1 MALEQKS
8 PYALQKFVGE
18 RYCKLFS
25 QQSKNLDTVCLRYF
39 NVFGPRQHTNGAYS
53 SAISAFCDALKNKS
67 RPKIYGDGNQFRD
80 FCYVENVVRAN
91 LRACIYKKQFMGECF
106 NVGSG
111 ATITIND
118 LAKKMK
124 LRSPVY
130 MPARAGDVKGSLAD
144 VSKISKTLKY
154 KPLINLDDGL
164 KRTINWYLK
173 EA

>member
-1 MALEQKS
+1 
-8 PYALQKFVGE
+8 
-18 RYCKLFS
+18 
-25 QQSKNLDTVCLRYF
+25 
-39 NVFGPRQHTNGAYS
+39 
-53 SAISAFCDALKNKS
+53 
-67 RPKIYGDGNQFRD
+67 
-80 FCYVENVVRAN
+80 
-91 LRACIYKKQFMGECF
+91 MGECF